1 MENSFNL
8 RLASTLLVVFIG
20 AMFAQCVVASADDK
34 VRISISNT
42 GGAFSVA
49 GVALKRGFFEREHL
63 NVELIQMRG
72 NVSMNALYTGAI
84 DYTILFGSVVRAALQ
99 GLPFKVLAS
108 FINGPGNVL
117 VAKSS
122 IKSPGDIK
130 GKTIAI
136 SSFGAGVH
144 VTAELLVENFGV
156 SPEQVK
162 FLALGE
168 DRARFAAL
176 QNGIVDAAMMTPIL
190 AAKAKALGF
199 IIVSSPEARFG
210 FPFGGLATTDKKI
223 KQSPSEVKTILK
235 SLIGASRYIRTNRDG
250 TIQALMDWTKADKE
264 SATALYEVIQ
274 PVTSEDGLIP
284 NKGFQVV
291 VDQAKRELNLTR
303 NVSLDELR
311 DESILREALAELGFK
326 KRNP

>member
-1 MENSFNL
+1 VERAGKSMKSSLATWSFCCFVFL
-8 RLASTLLVVFIG
+8 LAMSPAI
-20 AMFAQCVVASADDK
+20 ADDK

-49 GVALKRGFFEREHL
+49 GIALQRGFFEKEHL

-117 VAKSS
+117 VGKSS
-122 IKSPGDIK
+122 IKSPSEIR

-144 VTAELLVENFGV
+144 VTAELLVQNFGV
-156 SPEQVK
+156 NPQDVK

-190 AAKAKALGF
+190 AAKAKSIGF
-199 IIVSSPEARFG
+199 KIISAPEARFG
-210 FPFGGLATTDKKI
+210 FPFGGLAATDKKI
-223 KQSPSEVKTILK
+223 IQSRNEVKSTLK
-235 SLIGASRYIRTNRDG
+235 ALIGASRYIRTNRDG
-250 TIQALMDWTKADKE
+250 TIPALMEWTKADKE
-264 SATALYEVIQ
+264 SATALYDVIQ

-284 NKGFQVV
+284 DNGFQVV
-291 VDQAKRELNLTR
+291 IDQAKKEINTTKK
-303 NVSLDELR
+303 VSLGELR
-311 DESILREALAELGFK
+311 DESVLKEALAELK
-326 KRNP
+326 PSKN

>member
-1 MENSFNL
+1 MERRFRSRISYKIIIL
-8 RLASTLLVVFIG
+8 SIGLL
-20 AMFAQCVVASADDK
+20 FARFLTAANAEDK

-49 GVALKRGFFEREHL
+49 GVALKRGFFEKEYL

-84 DYTILFGSVVRAALQ
+84 DYTILFGSVVRASLQ

-117 VAKSS
+117 VGKSS

-144 VTAELLVENFGV
+144 VTAELLVQNFGV
-156 SPEQVK
+156 NPEEVK

-190 AAKAKALGF
+190 AAKAKPLGF
-199 IIVSSPEARFG
+199 KIVSAPEARFG
-210 FPFGGLATTDKKI
+210 FPFGGLAASDKKI
-223 KQSPSEVKTILK
+223 KEDRPEVKAMLK
-235 SLIGASRYIRTNRDG
+235 ALIGASRYIRTNRDG
-250 TIQALMDWTKADKE
+250 TIQALIDWTKADKE
-264 SATALYEVIQ
+264 SATALYEIIQ

-284 NKGFQVV
+284 DKGFQVV
-291 VDQAKRELNLTR
+291 IDQAKKELNTTK

-311 DESILREALAELGFK
+311 DESVLKEALAELKLK
-326 KRNP
+326 KN

>member
-1 MENSFNL
+1 MQIRFNSRAQCTL
-8 RLASTLLVVFIG
+8 SILVIGLLVVRFVLP
-20 AMFAQCVVASADDK
+20 ANADDTI
-34 VRISISNT
+34 RISISNT

-49 GVALKRGFFEREHL
+49 GIALKKGFFEKEHL

-117 VAKSS
+117 VGKSS
-122 IKSPGDIK
+122 LKSPSEIR

-144 VTAELLVENFGV
+144 VTAELLVQNFGV
-156 SPEQVK
+156 NPHEVK

-190 AAKAKALGF
+190 AANAKTLGF
-199 IIVSSPEARFG
+199 KIVSAPEARFG
-210 FPFGGLATTDKKI
+210 FPFGGLAATDKKI
-223 KQSPSEVKTILK
+223 SQNRNEVKSTLK
-235 SLIGASRYIRTNRDG
+235 ALIAASRYIRTNRDG
-250 TIQALMDWTKADKE
+250 TIQALMEWAKADKE
-264 SATALYEVIQ
+264 SATALYDVIQ

-284 NKGFQVV
+284 DKGFQVV
-291 VDQAKRELNLTR
+291 IDQAKKELNTTK
-303 NVSLDELR
+303 NVPLDQLR
-311 DESILREALAELGFK
+311 DESILKEGLAELNVK
-326 KRNP
+326 KN

>member
-1 MENSFNL
+1 MYRKFGSQIL
-8 RLASTLLVVFIG
+8 CTSTLLFG
-20 AMFAQCVVASADDK
+20 LLFAGVIKPTNADDK
-34 VRISISNT
+34 IRISISNA

-49 GVALKRGFFEREHL
+49 GVALKRGFYEKEHL

-72 NVSMNALYTGAI
+72 NISMNALYTGAI
-84 DYTILFGSVVRAALQ
+84 DYTILFGSVVRATLQ

-117 VAKSS
+117 VGKSS

-144 VTAELLVENFGV
+144 VTAELLVQTFGV
-156 SPEQVK
+156 NPEDVK

-190 AAKAKALGF
+190 AAKAKSLGF
-199 IIVSSPEARFG
+199 IVVSSPEARFG
-210 FPFGGLATTDKKI
+210 FPFGGLAASDKKL
-223 KQSPSEVKTILK
+223 KQNRPEVKAMLK
-235 SLIGASRYIRTNRDG
+235 ALIGASRYIKTNRDG
-250 TIQALMDWTKADKE
+250 TIQALMEWTKADRE
-264 SATALYEVIQ
+264 SATALYDVVQ
-274 PVTSEDGLIP
+274 PATSEDGLIP
-284 NKGFQVV
+284 DKGFRVAI
-291 VDQAKRELNLTR
+291 DQAKKELNITR
-303 NVSLDELR
+303 TVPLDELR
-311 DESILREALAELGFK
+311 DESILREALAELRLK
-326 KRNP
+326 KS